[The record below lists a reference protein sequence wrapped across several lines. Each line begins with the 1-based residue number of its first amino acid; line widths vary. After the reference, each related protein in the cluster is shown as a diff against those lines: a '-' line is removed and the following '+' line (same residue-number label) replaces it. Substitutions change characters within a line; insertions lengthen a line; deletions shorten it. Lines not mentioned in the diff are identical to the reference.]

1 MAEAGFFQ
9 DQFCCPLCL
18 DLLKDLVTIPC
29 GHSYCMSCI
38 TDHWNQEDQKRVY
51 SCPQCRQTFRPRPAI
66 NKNTMLAE
74 VVEKPKVIIQTAV
87 PAEQHENLLKV
98 NRHNLMNATGQPQ
111 KMMCHQHGKPLEIY
125 CRTDQQCICVFC
137 VVEKHINHETVS
149 TAAERTEKQK
159 KLDETRGKF
168 KQQIQEREVKLW
180 ELKEAVES
188 QKRSAQT
195 AVEDSERIFTELIQS
210 IEKRRSEITQ
220 MIRDREKTV
229 VSQAE
234 GLMERLEQEI
244 DELRRRNTE
253 LEQLSHTDD
262 DSQFLWRLPF
272 LYDPPDSLDVFSIT
286 VSSYDDVRESVSQLR
301 QKLDNFCRKEIEKMS
316 GKGRCIPTAAT
327 SEFESRKELL
337 KYFCRLNVDLNTVHE
352 NLQLSKKNRVIANTN
367 VDQPYLDHPDRF
379 DYWWQVLCAE
389 SICERCYWEVEWDGT
404 HDVGV
409 SVSYKSIR
417 RKGRGDECK
426 FGYNTESWS
435 LDCNRSGYLFC
446 HNNKQT
452 KLLTKYDGS
461 RIGVYVDQSA
471 GILSFYSVSDTITLL
486 HRVQTTFT
494 QPLYPGIRIGFP
506 ITYMANFI
514 SRTSV
519 KLLNK

>member
-1 MAEAGFFQ
+1 
-9 DQFCCPLCL
+9 
-18 DLLKDLVTIPC
+18 
-29 GHSYCMSCI
+29 MSCI

-74 VVEKPKVIIQTAV
+74 VVEKPK
-87 PAEQHENLLKV
+87 
-98 NRHNLMNATGQPQ
+98 
-111 KMMCHQHGKPLEIY
+111 
-125 CRTDQQCICVFC
+125 
-137 VVEKHINHETVS
+137 
-149 TAAERTEKQK
+149 K